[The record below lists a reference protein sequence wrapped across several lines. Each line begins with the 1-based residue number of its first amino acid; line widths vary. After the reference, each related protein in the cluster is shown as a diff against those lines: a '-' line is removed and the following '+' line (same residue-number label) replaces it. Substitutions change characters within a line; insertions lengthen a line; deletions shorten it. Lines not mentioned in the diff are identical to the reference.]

1 MSKLILLTGASGLIG
16 SQLQTALTQQGYEVA
31 TLNRSDKNS
40 PFYYDSAEKRVLLSE
55 ASPLYAVI
63 NLAGPSIA
71 DGRWSPARKLEIL
84 ESRRDLT
91 QALSKALAAAEHKP
105 ELYLSASAIGFY
117 GPSLQTENAD
127 SDDSSAFDESSKA
140 GSDFLADVATQWEAA
155 TRAARE
161 AQITTLHLRFGVVLS
176 THGGVLGKLLLPFK
190 FCAGGRLGNGQ
201 QLMSWIALPD
211 ALQII
216 SKLVEQPSIA
226 QSLQS
231 EEGGGALNLVTDHA
245 VSNAQFTAALGKA
258 LKRPTPFPL
267 PEALINVAFGEM
279 GRTLLLGSSNV
290 RSSKLDELGL
300 RPELQS
306 IDNAVAALVDQRL

>member
-1 MSKLILLTGASGLIG
+1 VSKRILITGASGLIG
-16 SQLQTALTQQGYEVA
+16 SQLQTTLTQQGYEIA
-31 TLNRSDKNS
+31 TLSRRDKNS
-40 PFYYDSAEKRVLLSE
+40 PFYYDSAEKRVHLSE

-71 DGRWSPARKLEIL
+71 DGRWSPARKREIL

-91 QALSKALAAAEHKP
+91 QALSSALAAAEHKP
-105 ELYLSASAIGFY
+105 ELYLSASAVGFY
-117 GPSLQTENAD
+117 GPSSQTENAD
-127 SDDSSAFDESSKA
+127 GDDSSAFDESSKA

-155 TRAARE
+155 TSAARE

-216 SKLVEQPSIA
+216 SKLVERPSKA

-231 EEGGGALNLVTDHA
+231 EAGGALNLVTDYA
-245 VSNAQFTAALGKA
+245 VSNAQFTEALGKA

-290 RSSKLDELGL
+290 RSRKLDELGL
-300 RPELQS
+300 RPKLQS
-306 IDNAVAALVDQRL
+306 IDDAVASLVEQRL

>member
-1 MSKLILLTGASGLIG
+1 VSKLILITGASGLIG
-16 SQLQTALTQQGYEVA
+16 SQLQTALKQQGYEVA

-40 PFYYDSAEKRVLLSE
+40 PFYYDSAEKRVHLSE

-71 DGRWSPARKLEIL
+71 DGRWSPARKREIL

-91 QALSKALAAAEHKP
+91 LALSKALAAAEHKP

-117 GPSLQTENAD
+117 GPSLQAENSD

-155 TRAARE
+155 TSAARE

-190 FCAGGRLGNGQ
+190 FCAGGKLGNGQ

-216 SKLVEQPSIA
+216 SKLVERPSMA

-231 EEGGGALNLVTDHA
+231 EAGGALNLVTDYA
-245 VSNAQFTAALGKA
+245 VSNAQFTEALGKA

-267 PEALINVAFGEM
+267 PEALINLAFGEM

-306 IDNAVAALVDQRL
+306 IDDAVAALVEQRL

>member
-1 MSKLILLTGASGLIG
+1 MSKLILITGASGLIG
-16 SQLQTALTQQGYEVA
+16 SQLKTALTQQGYEVA
-31 TLNRSDKNS
+31 TLSRTDKNS
-40 PFYYDSAEKRVLLSE
+40 PFYYDSTEKRVHLSE

-71 DGRWSPARKLEIL
+71 DGRWSPVRKGEIL

-91 QALSKALAAAEHKP
+91 LALSKALAAAEHKP

-216 SKLVEQPSIA
+216 GKLVGQPSIA

-231 EEGGGALNLVTDHA
+231 EEGGALNLVTDHA

>member
-1 MSKLILLTGASGLIG
+1 VSKHILITGASGLIG
-16 SQLQTALTQQGYEVA
+16 SQLQTTLTQQGYEIA
-31 TLNRSDKNS
+31 TLSRRDKNS
-40 PFYYDSAEKRVLLSE
+40 PFYYDSAEKRVHLSE

-71 DGRWSPARKLEIL
+71 DGRWSPARKREIL

-91 QALSKALAAAEHKP
+91 QALSSALAAAEHKP
-105 ELYLSASAIGFY
+105 ELYLSASAVGFY
-117 GPSLQTENAD
+117 GPSSQTENAD
-127 SDDSSAFDESSKA
+127 GDDSSAFDESSKA

-155 TRAARE
+155 TRTARE

-190 FCAGGRLGNGQ
+190 FCAGGKLGNGQ
-201 QLMSWIALPD
+201 QQMSWIALPD

-216 SKLVEQPSIA
+216 SKLVEQPSIT

-231 EEGGGALNLVTDHA
+231 EEGAALNLVTDSA

-279 GRTLLLGSSNV
+279 GRVLLLGSSNV
-290 RSSKLDELGL
+290 RSNRLAELGL

-306 IDNAVAALVDQRL
+306 IDNAVAALVEQRL

>member
-1 MSKLILLTGASGLIG
+1 MSKLILITGASGLIG
-16 SQLQTALTQQGYEVA
+16 SQLQTALKQQGYEVA

-40 PFYYDSAEKRVLLSE
+40 PFYYDSAEKRVHLSE

-71 DGRWSPARKLEIL
+71 DGRWSPARKREIL

-91 QALSKALAAAEHKP
+91 LALSKALAAAEHKP

-117 GPSLQTENAD
+117 GPSLQAENSD

-155 TRAARE
+155 TSAARE

-190 FCAGGRLGNGQ
+190 FCAGGKLGNGQ

-216 SKLVEQPSIA
+216 SKLVERPSMA

-231 EEGGGALNLVTDHA
+231 EAGGALNLVTDYA
-245 VSNAQFTAALGKA
+245 VSNAQFTEALGKA

-267 PEALINVAFGEM
+267 PEALINLAFGEM

-306 IDNAVAALVDQRL
+306 IDDAVAALVEQRL

>member
-1 MSKLILLTGASGLIG
+1 MSKRILITGASGLIG
-16 SQLQTALTQQGYEVA
+16 SQLQTALTQHGYEVA
-31 TLNRSDKNS
+31 TLSRSDKNS
-40 PFYYDSAEKRVLLSE
+40 PFYYDSAEKRVHLSE

-71 DGRWSPARKLEIL
+71 DGRWSPARKREIL

-91 QALSKALAAAEHKP
+91 QALSSALAAAEHKP

-127 SDDSSAFDESSKA
+127 SGDSSAFDESSKA

-190 FCAGGRLGNGQ
+190 FCAGGRLGNGE

-216 SKLVEQPSIA
+216 GKLLEQPSIA
-226 QSLQS
+226 QGLQS
-231 EEGGGALNLVTDHA
+231 EEGGALNLVTDHA

-279 GRTLLLGSSNV
+279 GRTLLLGSSSV

-300 RPELQS
+300 QPELQS
-306 IDNAVAALVDQRL
+306 IDNAVATLVDQRL